1 MVHCKLVMTKI
12 RTSSLSIEAS
22 ELVSR
27 CGGMAK
33 PKQIEPKYND
43 TDVWAYGT
51 TSKHVVEEHG
61 KHVVESRLLRHVGT
75 ILATIFTSLLPPL
88 RGGPMIVD
96 CTSSMA

>member
-22 ELVSR
+22 ELVVEERSSNKSR

-61 KHVVESRLLRHVGT
+61 KHVVEEHGTNMANMSSRNIAHISSNHV
-75 ILATIFTSLLPPL
+75 
-88 RGGPMIVD
+88 
-96 CTSSMA
+96 C

>member
-61 KHVVESRLLRHVGT
+61 KHVVEEHGTNMANMSSRNIAHISSNHV
-75 ILATIFTSLLPPL
+75 
-88 RGGPMIVD
+88 
-96 CTSSMA
+96 C